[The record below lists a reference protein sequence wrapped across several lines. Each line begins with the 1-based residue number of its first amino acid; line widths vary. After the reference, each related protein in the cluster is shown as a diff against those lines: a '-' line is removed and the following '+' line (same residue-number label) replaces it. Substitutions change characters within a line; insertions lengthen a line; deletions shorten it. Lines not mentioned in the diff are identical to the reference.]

1 MGPMADI
8 VLATVNAGY
17 AHASLGLRSLRANLG
32 VLRERAK
39 ILEFDGHAAA
49 EDVAARILA
58 AQPAVC
64 GLGVYIWNVGT
75 LTRAAEILKA
85 ARPGLWIV
93 LGGPEVSHGTDGL
106 RIAGIADCIVEG
118 EGEDAFRT
126 LCAGA
131 IAGCRPPP
139 VVHAP
144 PPALDALSMADGEY
158 TDDDLQRRIAY
169 VESARGCPHG
179 CEYCLSAVDRRVRP
193 WPLEAVLASWGRLL
207 DRGARR
213 LKVVDRTFNLDPA
226 RAALLLRFLAAR
238 LPPDGIVQVE
248 MTPVA
253 PPAVL
258 ADVFRAFRPGALR
271 VEVGVQTFTP
281 GVAARI
287 GRRPD
292 DGGAA
297 AMIGALRG
305 AGAVVHADLIAGLP
319 GETPESFAAGF
330 DRLLALGPDE
340 LQFGILKRLRGAPI
354 DRHDA
359 EWGMRYAPDA
369 PYEVRETRT
378 WSAGAMDAARRF
390 ARYWEATH
398 NRGRFRTALPL
409 LWAGGASPFAAFAA
423 FSEALH
429 ARLGRAHALD
439 PEVLARLLFDHLT
452 GACGIPPARAA
463 AALLHDR
470 PPTPARPPRWIREAM
485 NDEG

>member
-1 MGPMADI
+1 MADI

-32 VLRERAK
+32 ALRERSA
-39 ILEFDGHAAA
+39 IVEADGHAAPEA
-49 EDVAARILA
+49 VADRILA
-58 AQPAVC
+58 ARPAVC
-64 GLGVYIWNVGT
+64 GLGVCIWNVGT
-75 LTRAAEILKA
+75 LTRVAEALKA
-85 ARPGLWIV
+85 ARPDLLLV
-93 LGGPEVSHGTDGL
+93 LGGPEVGHGTDGL
-106 RIAGIADCIVEG
+106 RIADLADCVVAG
-118 EGEDAFRT
+118 EAEHAFRD
-126 LCAGA
+126 LCHAALAGR
-131 IAGCRPPP
+131 RPPP
-139 VVHAP
+139 LVRAEAP
-144 PPALDALSMADGEY
+144 DPATLAPADAEFTA
-158 TDDDLQRRIAY
+158 DDLAHRIAY
-169 VESARGCPHG
+169 AESTRGCPHG
-179 CEYCLSAVDRRVRP
+179 CDYCLSAVDRRVRP
-193 WPLEAVLASWGRLL
+193 WPVETVLASWGRLL

-213 LKVVDRTFNLDPA
+213 LKIVDRTFNLDPA
-226 RAALLLRFLAAR
+226 RAAGLLRFLAGR
-238 LPPDGIVQVE
+238 LPPDGTVQVE

-258 ADVFRAFRPGALR
+258 GDAFRAFRPGALR

-281 GVAARI
+281 DVAARI

-297 AMIGALRG
+297 AMIGALRS

-319 GETPESFAAGF
+319 GETPESFAAAF
-330 DRLLALGPDE
+330 DHLLALGPDE
-340 LQFGILKRLRGAPI
+340 IQAGILKRLRGAPI
-354 DRHDA
+354 VRHDA
-359 EWGMRYAPDA
+359 EWGMRYSPDA
-369 PYEVRETRT
+369 PYEVLQTRT
-378 WSAGAMDAARRF
+378 WSAVAMDAVRRF

-409 LWAGGASPFAAFAA
+409 LWEGGASPFAAFAGFA
-423 FSEALH
+423 ATLH

-485 NDEG
+485 NDD

>member
-1 MGPMADI
+1 MADI

-32 VLRERAK
+32 PLRECSVIVEA
-39 ILEFDGHAAA
+39 DGHAAPQA
-49 EDVAARILA
+49 VADRILA
-58 AQPAVC
+58 ARPAVC
-64 GLGVYIWNVGT
+64 GLGVYVWNIAL
-75 LTRAAEILKA
+75 LTRVAEALKA
-85 ARPGLWIV
+85 ARPDLLLI

-106 RIAGIADCIVEG
+106 RIAGLADCVVAG
-118 EGEDAFRT
+118 EAEHAFRD
-126 LCAGA
+126 LCGAALAGR
-131 IAGCRPPP
+131 RPPP
-139 VVHAP
+139 LVRAEAP
-144 PPALDALSMADGEY
+144 DPATLAPADAEFTA
-158 TDDDLQRRIAY
+158 DDLAHRIAY
-169 VESARGCPHG
+169 AESVRGCPHG

-193 WPLEAVLASWGRLL
+193 WPLDAVFASWGRLL

-213 LKVVDRTFNLDPA
+213 IKIVDRTFNLDPG
-226 RAALLLRFLAAR
+226 RAAALLRFLAAR
-238 LPPDGIVQVE
+238 LPPDGVAQVE

-258 ADVFRAFRPGALR
+258 ADAFRAFRPGALR

-281 GVAARI
+281 EVAARI

-297 AMIGALRG
+297 AMVGALRS

-319 GETPESFAAGF
+319 GETPESFATGF

-340 LQFGILKRLRGAPI
+340 IQVGILKRLRGAPI
-354 DRHDA
+354 ARHDA

-369 PYEVRETRT
+369 PYEVMETRT
-378 WSAGAMDAARRF
+378 WSAAALDATRRF

-409 LWAGGASPFAAFAA
+409 LWGNAPSPFAAFSA

-439 PEVLARLLFDHLT
+439 PEVLARRLFDHLT
-452 GACGIPPARAA
+452 GTCGIPPARAA
-463 AALLHDR
+463 AALLRDR

-485 NDEG
+485 SDER